1 MAGAEERFQLLYQ
14 HAPVPLHSADAAS
27 QIVAVNQAWL
37 DLLGY
42 SREEVLDRPVTDFLT
57 AEAARTYRAAVP
69 AAARGEAI
77 RDLQLQLLTRGGER
91 IAVALSAQPI
101 ARDGVGAAGTVAAL
115 RTISGALKDQD
126 GARDEAYRVLVEA
139 ITDYAIFMLD
149 PEGRVSNWN
158 PGAARIKGY
167 TTEEII
173 GQHFSR
179 FYTEEDRAAGRPALG
194 LATAAREGRFEAEG
208 WRVRKDGSRLWASV
222 VIEAIRDPS
231 GRLLGFAKITRDMTE
246 RLMQQEMLEQARAAL
261 TQSQKM
267 EAIGQ
272 LTGGVAHDFNNLLTA
287 VLGNLELL
295 GRQTECQSG
304 TPQRL
309 IANARRAVE
318 RGAGL
323 TRQLLAFSRRQALAP
338 APTEVNRLV
347 AGMSDLL
354 RRTLGEAI
362 AVESVL
368 GGGLW
373 PAFVDQNQLESALL
387 NLAVN
392 ARDAMPEG
400 GKLTIETANTYLD
413 EDYAASRSD
422 VTPGQHVMIAV
433 TDTGTGMSPEIRARV
448 FEPFY
453 TTKSADQGTGLGLS
467 QVYGFVKQSG
477 GHVAIYSEP
486 GQGTTVKLYLPRHI
500 GGGTFEPSPE
510 RQPALASGQGETVLI
525 VEDDEGVRQY
535 ASAALR
541 QLGYNVYEA
550 ADGPSAL
557 RILESQTDITL
568 LFSDV
573 VLPGMNGRVLAQ
585 EARRRRPD
593 LKVLFTT
600 GYSRNAIVH
609 GGFLDPGVQLLPK
622 PFTIDSLARKLRQM
636 LDGG

>member
-1 MAGAEERFQLLYQ
+1 MTAAEERFQLLYQ
-14 HAPVPLHSADAAS
+14 HAPAPLHAVDQAS
-27 QIVAVNQAWL
+27 QIVAVNRAWL

-42 SREEVLDRPVTDFLT
+42 ARDEVLNRQVTDFLT
-57 AEAARTYRAAVP
+57 AESARLYRDAVP
-69 AAARGEAI
+69 AAAARGEAI
-77 RDLQLQLLTRGGER
+77 RDLELHVLTGNRRE

-101 ARDGVGAAGTVAAL
+101 GGETGAWAAAL
-115 RTISGALKDQD
+115 RVLPTRTKDPEN
-126 GARDEAYRVLVEA
+126 GVRDQAYRVLLEG
-139 ITDYAIFMLD
+139 ITDYAIYMLD

-167 TTEEII
+167 TSAEII
-173 GQHFSR
+173 WQHFSR
-179 FYTEEDRAAGRPALG
+179 FYGEDDRAAGRPALG
-194 LATAAREGRFEAEG
+194 LATAAREGRFESEG
-208 WRVRKDGSRLWASV
+208 WRIRKDGSRFWASV
-222 VIEAIRDPS
+222 VIDAIRDDA
-231 GRLLGFAKITRDMTE
+231 GRLVGYAKVTRDMTE

-261 TQSQKM
+261 VQSQKM

-295 GRQTECQSG
+295 ARQPEAQNA

-309 IANARRAVE
+309 IGNAKRAVD
-318 RGAGL
+318 RGANL
-323 TRQLLAFSRRQALAP
+323 TRRLLAFSRRQALAP
-338 APTEVNRLV
+338 TPTDLNRLV
-347 AGMSDLL
+347 AGMSDML
-354 RRTLGEAI
+354 RRTLGEGI
-362 AVESVL
+362 GVETVL
-368 GGGLW
+368 AGGLW
-373 PAFVDQNQLESALL
+373 ATLIDQNQLEAALL

-392 ARDAMPEG
+392 SRDAMPEG

-413 EDYAASRSD
+413 EDYAASRSE
-422 VTPGQHVMIAV
+422 VTPGQHVMLAV
-433 TDTGTGMSPEIRARV
+433 TDTGEGMSPDIQARA

-453 TTKSADQGTGLGLS
+453 TTKGADQGTGLGLS

-486 GQGTTVKLYLPRHI
+486 GHGTTVKIYLPRYV
-500 GGGTFEPSPE
+500 GEGMPEPAAE

-525 VEDDEGVRQY
+525 VEDDEAVRQY

-557 RILESQTDITL
+557 RILETQTDISL

-585 EARRRRPD
+585 EARRRRPE

-609 GGFLDPGVQLLPK
+609 GGFLEHGVHLLPK
-622 PFTIDSLARKLRQM
+622 PFTIDSLGRKLRQV
-636 LDGG
+636 LDEG

>member
-1 MAGAEERFQLLYQ
+1 MTAAEELFQLLYQ
-14 HAPVPLHSADAAS
+14 RAPVPLHAANEAS
-27 QIVAVNQAWL
+27 QIVAANQAWL
-37 DLLGY
+37 DLLGHP
-42 SREEVLDRPVTDFLT
+42 REEVLNRPIVEFLT
-57 AEAARTYRAAVP
+57 AESARLYRDTLPA
-69 AAARGEAI
+69 AAARGDAI
-77 RDLQLQLLTRGGER
+77 RDLELQVVPKRGEA

-101 ARDGVGAAGTVAAL
+101 GSGAGTVAAL
-115 RTISGALKDQD
+115 RALPTGIKDAETN
-126 GARDEAYRVLVEA
+126 ARDHAYRLLLEG

-149 PEGRVSNWN
+149 AEGRVSNWN

-167 TTEEII
+167 TTKEII
-173 GQHFSR
+173 GEHFSC
-179 FYTEEDRAAGRPALG
+179 FYSEEDRAAGRPGLG
-194 LATAAREGRFEAEG
+194 LATAAREGRFESEG
-208 WRVRKDGSRLWASV
+208 WRIRKDGSRFWASA
-222 VIEAIRDPS
+222 VIEAIRDRS
-231 GRLLGFAKITRDMTE
+231 GRLIGFAKITRDMTE

-261 TQSQKM
+261 IQSQKM

-295 GRQTECQSG
+295 GRQPEIQSA

-309 IANARRAVE
+309 IANAKRAVD
-318 RGAGL
+318 RGASL
-323 TRQLLAFSRRQALAP
+323 TRRLLAFSRRQTLAP
-338 APTEVNRLV
+338 TLTDLNRLV

-354 RRTLGEAI
+354 RRTLGERI
-362 AVESVL
+362 AVETVL
-368 GGGLW
+368 AGGLW
-373 PAFVDQNQLESALL
+373 AALVDQNQLEAALL

-392 ARDAMPEG
+392 SRDAMPEG

-413 EDYAASRSD
+413 EDYAASRSE
-422 VTPGQHVMIAV
+422 VTPGQHVMLAV
-433 TDTGTGMSPEIRARV
+433 TDTGTGMAPDVQARA

-453 TTKSADQGTGLGLS
+453 TTKGADQGTGLGLS

-486 GQGTTVKLYLPRHI
+486 GHGTTVKIYLPRYL
-500 GGGTFEPSPE
+500 GEGSPEPSLE
-510 RQPALASGQGETVLI
+510 RQPALASSQGETVLI
-525 VEDDEGVRQY
+525 VEDDEAVRQY

-550 ADGPSAL
+550 GDGPSAL
-557 RILESQTDITL
+557 RILESQTDISL

-585 EARRRRPD
+585 EARRRRPK

-609 GGFLDPGVQLLPK
+609 GGFLEPGVHLLPK
-622 PFTIDSLARKLRQM
+622 PFTIDSLGRKLRQV
-636 LDGG
+636 LDED